1 MPAAKSPA
9 KPATPKAVGELEA
22 LQKSYDDYVESSKE
36 FEGELEHALK
46 EAEDKLA
53 DVITKKQQSEAK
65 LATSQAKSAQ
75 LSKEIRSVQNDLK
88 KARDRVGLLD
98 ESTKKL
104 ESANDSL
111 LDKVRILEA
120 TEGDTYFIY
129 FVICVAISERAEL
142 KLTTTFQI
150 TA

>member
-9 KPATPKAVGELEA
+9 KPATPKAVSELEA

-53 DVITKKQQSEAK
+53 DVVTKKQQSESK

-75 LSKEIRSVQNDLK
+75 LSKEILTVQNDLK
-88 KARDRVGLLD
+88 KARDRVGLMD

-120 TEGDTYFIY
+120 TEGDNYT
-129 FVICVAISERAEL
+129 ICFAISERAEL
-142 KLTTTFQI
+142 KLTTILQI
-150 TA
+150 DL